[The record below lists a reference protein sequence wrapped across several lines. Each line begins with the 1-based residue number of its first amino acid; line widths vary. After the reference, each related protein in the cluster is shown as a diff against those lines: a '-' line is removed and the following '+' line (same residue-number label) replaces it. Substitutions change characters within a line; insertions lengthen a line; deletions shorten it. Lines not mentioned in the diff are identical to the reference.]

1 MYFLNSVVGVDPCR
15 VGGDLVGLQLSSLI
29 PWRLSVHCPPLLRA
43 VMLMAVLATKRHGAL
58 HLLLGHIIAHCVC
71 VPTVHCSQSRSP
83 TATRVPLCPFT
94 PFPCDLSNVPVLGSG
109 RLLYRYT
116 TWSSFREVVDGANNL
131 LPHHSFV
138 PITFSRGRGWG

>member
-1 MYFLNSVVGVDPCR
+1 MSCRGGSGWFAAVVFDSMASFCSLPTVTESCNVNGCACHQASRSVAFV
-15 VGGDLVGLQLSSLI
+15 I
-29 PWRLSVHCPPLLRA
+29 
-43 VMLMAVLATKRHGAL
+43 GA
-58 HLLLGHIIAHCVC
+58 HYSCHCVC